1 MLLGENP
8 TFPAPSFAAPGVA
21 APGFAGGSFAVTNE
35 QLAPG
40 DEAVTHEAEARRFI
54 EECFARYHGEIYGFL
69 ARMVRD
75 AELAADLAQDTFVK
89 AYRAYDSLED
99 REKTRAWL
107 YSIANRAALD
117 ELRHRKVVRFVPWS
131 GESRG
136 ASPSAEATVL
146 HGQMSGEM
154 ERALARIPERQR
166 SALILAEIHDLTGLE
181 LAAAMN
187 SSHIA
192 VRALL
197 TRARDNLR
205 EALLEE
211 RAEASARER
220 AADAARAKRERA

>member
-1 MLLGENP
+1 VLVGVNAI
-8 TFPAPSFAAPGVA
+8 TPARSSV
-21 APGFAGGSFAVTNE
+21 VTR
-35 QLAPG
+35 
-40 DEAVTHEAEARRFI
+40 DELTARDETGTRDAEARRFV

-69 ARMVRD
+69 ARMIRD
-75 AELAADLAQDTFVK
+75 DELAADLTQDTFVK
-89 AYRAYDSLED
+89 AYRAYETLED
-99 REKTRAWL
+99 KEKARAWL

-136 ASPSAEATVL
+136 ASPSAESTVL

-166 SALILAEIHDLTGLE
+166 SALILAELHDFTGLE
-181 LAAAMN
+181 LAAALN
-187 SSHIA
+187 STHIA

-205 EALLEE
+205 AALLEE
-211 RAEASARER
+211 QAQAAARER
-220 AADAARAKRERA
+220 AADAARAKRA

>member
-1 MLLGENP
+1 M
-8 TFPAPSFAAPGVA
+8 TR
-21 APGFAGGSFAVTNE
+21 
-35 QLAPG
+35 
-40 DEAVTHEAEARRFI
+40 DDEARRFI
-54 EECFARYHGEIYGFL
+54 EECFARYHAEIYGFL

-75 AELAADLAQDTFVK
+75 PEMAADLAQDTFVK
-89 AYRAYDSLED
+89 AYRAYESLED
-99 REKTRAWL
+99 REKMRAWL

-117 ELRHRKVVRFVPWS
+117 ELRHRRVIRFIPWS

-136 ASPSAEATVL
+136 AAPSAESTVL
-146 HGQMSGEM
+146 QGQMSGEM

-205 EALLEE
+205 KALLEE
-211 RAEASARER
+211 QARTAARDR
-220 AADAARAKRERA
+220 AADAARAKRV

>member
-1 MLLGENP
+1 MLVGDNATL
-8 TFPAPSFAAPGVA
+8 PAR
-21 APGFAGGSFAVTNE
+21 SFAVTRE
-35 QLAPG
+35 ELAAREDAPSR
-40 DEAVTHEAEARRFI
+40 ESEARRFI
-54 EECFARYHGEIYGFL
+54 DESFARYHAEIYGFL

-75 AELAADLAQDTFVK
+75 PDLAADIAQDTFVK
-89 AYRAYDSLED
+89 AYRAYGSLED

-136 ASPSAEATVL
+136 ASPSAESTAL
-146 HGQMSGEM
+146 QGHMSGEM

-205 EALLEE
+205 DALLEE
-211 RAEASARER
+211 QAETSAREQ
-220 AADAARAKRERA
+220 AADARRAKRERA

>member
-1 MLLGENP
+1 MPVGENAIL
-8 TFPAPSFAAPGVA
+8 PAR
-21 APGFAGGSFAVTNE
+21 SFAVTRDE
-35 QLAPG
+35 LASR
-40 DEAVTHEAEARRFI
+40 DEAGTRDPDARRFV
-54 EECFARYHGEIYGFL
+54 EESFARYHGEIYGFL

-75 AELAADLAQDTFVK
+75 DELAADIVQDTFVK
-89 AYRAYDSLED
+89 AYRAYETLED
-99 REKTRAWL
+99 KEKARAWL

-131 GESRG
+131 GESSG
-136 ASPSAEATVL
+136 ASPSAESTVL

-205 EALLEE
+205 AALLEE
-211 RAEASARER
+211 QAQTAAHER
-220 AADAARAKRERA
+220 AADAARAKRA

>member
-1 MLLGENP
+1 VLIGEIA
-8 TFPAPSFAAPGVA
+8 TARGRRLTVSADAASPREE
-21 APGFAGGSFAVTNE
+21 AGDRD
-35 QLAPG
+35 L
-40 DEAVTHEAEARRFI
+40 DARRFI
-54 EECFARYHGEIYGFL
+54 EASFARYHGEIYGFL

-75 AELAADLAQDTFVK
+75 PELAADLAQDTFVK
-89 AYRAYDSLED
+89 AYRAFDSLD
-99 REKTRAWL
+99 DPEKARAWL

-117 ELRHRKVVRFVPWS
+117 ELRHRRVLRFVPWS

-136 ASPSAEATVL
+136 TSPSAEATVL

-154 ERALARIPERQR
+154 ERALARLPPRQR
-166 SALILAEIHDLTGLE
+166 SALILAEIQDLTGLE

-205 EALLEE
+205 EALVDE
-211 RAEASARER
+211 RERSTARER
-220 AADAARAKRERA
+220 AAESDRAAESARRKQGASDR